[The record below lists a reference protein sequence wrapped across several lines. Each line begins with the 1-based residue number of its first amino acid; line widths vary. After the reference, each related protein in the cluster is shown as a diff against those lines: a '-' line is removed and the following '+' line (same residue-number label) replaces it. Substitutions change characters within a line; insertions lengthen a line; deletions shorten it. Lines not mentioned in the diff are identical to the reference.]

1 MLNIKKKIIFSFIS
15 SLMILSFFACSSM
28 ETQSTSIPTLT
39 VTEDEIHEGVT
50 CTLNGG
56 EVVKKG
62 WSGKDTGTNYCN
74 QCMCLNGGLGC
85 TKMAC
90 PPVKSPASPIITPTT
105 PVSGEDEVMV
115 PWGFI
120 TSLPVEVSAVLA
132 AGPLLNSQQKNALEL
147 RTFRGF
153 GMPTPKPDNP
163 EMLSPQ
169 WEFAVPAGTPALAPV
184 TGYVV
189 AIPTLWSDDFSVW
202 LSADGE
208 NSGVWEVEH
217 VIDVLVEVG
226 DFVEAGQSIA
236 TASVFGGREV
246 ALVEL
251 GLLVGG
257 QTPSH
262 YCPLLYVKEDA
273 LAVIKD
279 ELNKIRKENFDRLT
293 KLGISI
299 PVNDPNGQSCWT
311 DLPVFH

>member
-1 MLNIKKKIIFSFIS
+1 MGITRTILFLNLCMLLII
-15 SLMILSFFACSSM
+15 ACSNV
-28 ETQSTSIPTLT
+28 ETDINVEVKSTSLPVPNIEVT
-39 VTEDEIHEGVT
+39 V
-50 CTLNGG
+50 
-56 EVVKKG
+56 
-62 WSGKDTGTNYCN
+62 
-74 QCMCLNGGLGC
+74 Q
-85 TKMAC
+85 TKVSDQ
-90 PPVKSPASPIITPTT
+90 PNKTPTVVT
-105 PVSGEDEVMV
+105 SEQDLEPPS
-115 PWGFI
+115 WGLLA
-120 TSLPVEVSAVLA
+120 SLPVEVSAVLA
-132 AGPLLNSQQKNALEL
+132 AGPLLENQQKNALEL

-189 AIPTLWSDDFSVW
+189 AIQTLWSDDFSVW

-208 NSGVWEVEH
+208 ESGVWEVEH
-217 VIDVLVEVG
+217 IIDVLVEVG
-226 DFVEAGQSIA
+226 DFVESGQQIA
-236 TASVFGGREV
+236 TASVFGGRDV

-257 QTPSH
+257 QTPAH
-262 YCPLLYVKEDA
+262 YCPLLYVEEDA

-293 KLGISI
+293 KLDISI

>member
-1 MLNIKKKIIFSFIS
+1 MGITRII
-15 SLMILSFFACSSM
+15 LFFTLCLLLIIACSNVKTDFKFEVNPTHLPAPNIEVTVQTKVSG
-28 ETQSTSIPTLT
+28 QPDKIPTI
-39 VTEDEIHEGVT
+39 VISEQEPPS
-50 CTLNGG
+50 
-56 EVVKKG
+56 
-62 WSGKDTGTNYCN
+62 W
-74 QCMCLNGGLGC
+74 GLL
-85 TKMAC
+85 A
-90 PPVKSPASPIITPTT
+90 
-105 PVSGEDEVMV
+105 
-115 PWGFI
+115 
-120 TSLPVEVSAVLA
+120 SLPVEVSAVLA
-132 AGPLLNSQQKNALEL
+132 AGPLLGNQQKNALEL

-189 AIPTLWSDDFSVW
+189 AIQTLWSDDFSVW

-262 YCPLLYVKEDA
+262 YCPLLYVEEDA
-273 LAVIKD
+273 LAIIKD

-293 KLGISI
+293 NLGILI
-299 PVNDPNGQSCWT
+299 PVNDPEGQSCWT
-311 DLPVFH
+311 DLPVFQ